1 MRFVELVM
9 PQRRHKILNFH
20 DVTSWAADERGGL
33 WVLRGG
39 LCGLVVAGG
48 GSASVSCVHSAPARG
63 ARFRA
68 ERPTG
73 CVGRGGW

>member
-9 PQRRHKILNFH
+9 PQRRKKILNFH
-20 DVTSWAADERGGL
+20 GVTAWAADERGGHR
-33 WVLRGG
+33 VLRGRLRG
-39 LCGLVVAGG
+39 RVVVGV
-48 GSASVSCVHSAPARG
+48 GSASVSCVHSAPAPG

-68 ERPTG
+68 ERLTG